1 MFGRIAITST
11 AKQQGFEV
19 IDAQLNTVDITA
31 KRDRIEQDRV
41 YRVQV
46 VWLPDATLIFRI

>member
-46 VWLPDATLIFRI
+46 VWLPDAALIFKI

>member
-1 MFGRIAITST
+1 MFGRIAINST

-46 VWLPDATLIFRI
+46 VWLPDATLIFKI

>member
-31 KRDRIEQDRV
+31 KRDHIEQDRV

-46 VWLPDATLIFRI
+46 VWLPDATLIFKI